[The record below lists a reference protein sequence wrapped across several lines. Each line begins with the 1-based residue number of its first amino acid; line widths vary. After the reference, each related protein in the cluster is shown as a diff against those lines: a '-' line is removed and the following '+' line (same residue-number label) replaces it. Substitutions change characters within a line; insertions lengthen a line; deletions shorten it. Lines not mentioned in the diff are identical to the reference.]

1 MGLHGAKHMGVFM
14 YVPCDNSQGPGTWST
29 QQQTEQQ
36 QGEQANNNSNSN
48 NSSSKVQLWRN
59 LQKTNVSHTQRWP
72 KGQARHLK
80 RTCLCVSVCCV
91 FSGLAMFFT
100 FRLLWRN
107 KLSATHTHKR
117 RHLYKLHIRHVG
129 RSTNQSQP
137 SRLANFR
144 DTHRRTDTRTLVTV
158 ALLNFQTHAKL
169 NPRMC
174 LTFALF
180 WLSGPW
186 VFSLMSLCL
195 FHAECAAPHVR
206 ECVWVCTRDFS
217 CVSVSLCVSLQRSFL
232 LLLSFVT
239 SF

>member
-1 MGLHGAKHMGVFM
+1 M
-14 YVPCDNSQGPGTWST
+14 W
-29 QQQTEQQ
+29 
-36 QGEQANNNSNSN
+36 
-48 NSSSKVQLWRN
+48 
-59 LQKTNVSHTQRWP
+59 
-72 KGQARHLK
+72 
-80 RTCLCVSVCCV
+80 VCAV
-91 FSGLAMFFT
+91 FSQALPCFSLFGCSDAIN
-100 FRLLWRN
+100 FRPH
-107 KLSATHTHKR
+107 THTHKR

-206 ECVWVCTRDFS
+206 VCVCGCALEILVVCLSVCVCLCNALFFFSFHSSLLFSLFYYTIKPQQLETWDTRLDTAVAFVLTRFS
-217 CVSVSLCVSLQRSFL
+217 FSLYPLCKK
-232 LLLSFVT
+232 T
-239 SF
+239 

>member
-1 MGLHGAKHMGVFM
+1 M
-14 YVPCDNSQGPGTWST
+14 
-29 QQQTEQQ
+29 
-36 QGEQANNNSNSN
+36 
-48 NSSSKVQLWRN
+48 
-59 LQKTNVSHTQRWP
+59 
-72 KGQARHLK
+72 
-80 RTCLCVSVCCV
+80 CV
-91 FSGLAMFFT
+91 FVCAVFSQALPCFSLFGCSDAIN
-100 FRLLWRN
+100 FRPH
-107 KLSATHTHKR
+107 THKHKR

-144 DTHRRTDTRTLVTV
+144 DTHTRTLVTV

-195 FHAECAAPHVR
+195 FHAECT
-206 ECVWVCTRDFS
+206 CVHSRLYLCLCL
-217 CVSVSLCVSLQRSFL
+217 CVCVSLQRSFL